1 MSLLDQRK
9 LIESIHPFGLL
20 SSVELDNLMQKIDIA
35 YYTKDT
41 LLLSK
46 TIPSIAFYI
55 IIKGSVNEY
64 IDNELHNVYGEGD
77 SFDADALIYEK
88 TQSKFVVSEDL
99 ICYEIKKDDFLD
111 LMQNKK
117 IQGFFLQDFV
127 SRHQQI
133 KEFETQSE
141 LTPFLVSRVSDIYL
155 HNACVVDEKLSILES
170 LQKMQSFKARVI
182 VVQNA
187 NAEFSIVTDSNL
199 INNLLLGDVSKEA
212 HIGSIATRGIV
223 SIEKSDF
230 LFNAL
235 LLMTQ
240 KSVKRLVV
248 KEEGRV
254 VGILEQLDLLSYFAN
269 HSHLIAVQIDKA
281 TTLQEL
287 SMVQDDLQ
295 NLIVTLHAKG
305 VKVRYIT
312 KLLSTLNEKMYAKL
326 YAMYV
331 PKELQ
336 ESAALIVMG
345 SEGRGEQSVKSDQDN
360 ALIIADGVDASLY
373 TEPMME
379 LNAALLELGY
389 PKCKGDVMVS
399 NALWRQNT
407 SGYKS
412 LIDSWR
418 STMDESVLTQMS
430 IFMDAVAIAG
440 DKALLTTLK
449 EQLFSGFDA
458 RKDVL
463 AHAAKAVLSF
473 ETPLSLFGG
482 FALERS
488 HANKLD
494 LKKGGIFALVH
505 GVRVL
510 SLEYK
515 IEQTNTIER
524 IKMLNNLNVIDKEF
538 AAELIECF
546 DTLSSIRLRA
556 MLEAKDALDSN
567 YIDPRSLPKNQRD
580 LLKDSFKIVNKF
592 KKFVSF
598 YYHLEMVL

>member
-20 SSVELDNLMQKIDIA
+20 SSVELDSLMQKIDIA

-141 LTPFLVSRVSDIYL
+141 LTPFLMAKVSDIYL
-155 HNACVVDEKLSILES
+155 HSACVVDAKLSIVEAL
-170 LQKMQSFKARVI
+170 LKMQEYKARVI
-182 VVQNA
+182 IVKDA
-187 NAEFSIVTDSNL
+187 SEELSIVTDSNL
-199 INNLLLGDVSKEA
+199 INNLLLGDVSKESA
-212 HIGSIATRGIV
+212 IIDIATKGVV

-281 TTLQEL
+281 NTLHEL
-287 SMVQDDLQ
+287 SLVQSDLK

-305 VKVRYIT
+305 VKIRYIT
-312 KLLSTLNEKMYAKL
+312 KLLSTLNIKMYAKL
-326 YAMYV
+326 YAMYL

-336 ESAALIVMG
+336 ATATLLVMG
-345 SEGRGEQSVKSDQDN
+345 SEGRGEQSMKTDQDN
-360 ALIIADGVDASLY
+360 ALIIADGVDAALY
-373 TEPMME
+373 TEPMMQ

-399 NALWRQNT
+399 NPFWRRSVT
-407 SGYKS
+407 GYKT

-418 STMDESVLTQMS
+418 SSMDESSVTQMS
-430 IFMDAVAIAG
+430 IFVDATAVAG
-440 DKALLTTLK
+440 DKSLLDDLR
-449 EQLFSGFDA
+449 EYLFAGFDA

-473 ETPLSLFGG
+473 ETPLSLFSG
-482 FALERS
+482 FVLERS
-488 HANKLD
+488 HENKLD

-524 IKMLNNLNVIDKEF
+524 IKMLNNYNVIDKEF

-567 YIDPRSLPKNQRD
+567 YIDPRVLPKNQRD
-580 LLKDSFKIVNKF
+580 LLKDSLKIVNKF
-592 KKFVSF
+592 KKFLSF